1 MTTSYVLQRQEALRE
16 LKQLE
21 RQSEASA
28 MKLAAE
34 SAVAQKAASDAR
46 IAEKLKRIESGDAP
60 ATPAPKAKA
69 EPKAKA
75 APKAKKPASKK
86 SPLRRK

>member
-1 MTTSYVLQRQEALRE
+1 VTTSYILERQKE
-16 LKQLE
+16 LKKIKQLE
-21 RQSEASA
+21 RQ
-28 MKLAAE
+28 AE
-34 SAVAQKAASDAR
+34 ASDAR

-75 APKAKKPASKK
+75 APKAKSQAKKPASKK
-86 SPLRRK
+86 SPFRRK